1 MSHDNFLKSSPRTLD
16 KLFNLNTNYEKNIIL
31 ETMILL
37 NGNNKQEDIYL
48 DDLSIFFWIL

>member
-16 KLFNLNTNYEKNIIL
+16 KLFNLNTHYEKNIIL

-37 NGNNKQEDIYL
+37 NGNNKQEDKDL
-48 DDLSIFFWIL
+48 DDLSIFFWIF

>member
-48 DDLSIFFWIL
+48 DDLSIFF

>member
-37 NGNNKQEDIYL
+37 NGNTKQEDIYL
-48 DDLSIFFWIL
+48 DDLSIFFWIF

>member
-48 DDLSIFFWIL
+48 DDLSIFFWIF